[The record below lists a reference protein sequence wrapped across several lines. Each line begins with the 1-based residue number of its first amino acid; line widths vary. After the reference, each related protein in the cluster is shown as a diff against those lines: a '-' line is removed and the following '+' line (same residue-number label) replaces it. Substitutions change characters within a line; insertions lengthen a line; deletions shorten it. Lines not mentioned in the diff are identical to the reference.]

1 MRRGFTL
8 IEMLVV
14 LMVMG
19 LLAGLVTASSAPDDR
34 LLLRAEV
41 ERLAQLLDLA
51 ATESRLSGKT
61 IAWTAYGPGY
71 RFWRVSETSDWSPIN
86 GDVLRAR
93 TLPPGMNISDLRVE
107 NMHMR
112 SSEDM
117 RLQFKPH
124 GKGPAFSIEMSLGK
138 ARYTVANSPMGEV
151 RVLPQEGTG
160 NASYVRR

>member
-1 MRRGFTL
+1 MKRGFTL

-19 LLAGLVTASSAPDDR
+19 LLAGLVTASATPDDR
-34 LLLRAEV
+34 ALLRAEV

-51 ATESRLSGKT
+51 ATESRLTGKT
-61 IAWTAYGPGY
+61 IVWTAYGPGY
-71 RFWRVSETSDWSPIN
+71 RFWRVSEASGWSPIN
-86 GDVLRAR
+86 SDALRAR
-93 TLPPGMNISDLRVE
+93 ALPPGMSISDLRVD
-107 NMHMR
+107 NKR
-112 SSEDM
+112 SPEDM

-124 GKGPAFSIEMSLGK
+124 GAGPSFSIEMSLGE
-138 ARYTVANSPMGEV
+138 ARYTVANSPTGEV